1 MTGFEICFECSL
13 HKSVCTADQLQV
25 VHVCSGQTCT
35 DVTVAPDHTIGKVD
49 IHWNTLGPQANP
61 LLLMVS
67 VAHGVCFVYHG
78 LTRLVKSH
86 R

>member
-67 VAHGVCFVYHG
+67 VAPQG
-78 LTRLVKSH
+78 LLWSFMG
-86 R
+86 